1 MDETSAR
8 FINGLRQYDLTP
20 KQIRDGGWK
29 YCGGDKEGRHL
40 NYFNMVCP
48 DDEIPEKAPHCVCGH
63 KIKENCYITNGDEIL
78 ILGNE
83 CIKRFLGNEKGGRT
97 CELCGAS
104 HRNRKRNRCNYC
116 KKLI

>member
-20 KQIRDGGWK
+20 KQITNGGWK

-48 DDEIPEKAPHCVCGH
+48 DDEIPEKAPHCDECVTTHFSYGQCSIACVGVV
-63 KIKENCYITNGDEIL
+63 TN
-78 ILGNE
+78 
-83 CIKRFLGNEKGGRT
+83 
-97 CELCGAS
+97 LCLLTA
-104 HRNRKRNRCNYC
+104 
-116 KKLI
+116 LPPV